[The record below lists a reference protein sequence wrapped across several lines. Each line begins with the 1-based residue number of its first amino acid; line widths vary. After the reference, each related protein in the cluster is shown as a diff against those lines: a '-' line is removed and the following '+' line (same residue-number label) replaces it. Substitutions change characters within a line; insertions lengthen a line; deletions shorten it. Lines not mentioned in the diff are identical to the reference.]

1 LKQIRALNVF
11 HCNLSSKGYVYIN
24 KGDDLN
30 QFQREEIW
38 KMETIK
44 KRTTP
49 REEGLTMIKKIR
61 ARICH
66 NCPLCN
72 HARKN
77 PESRIG
83 KMLHH
88 THADNCPFWKAEK
101 EVYQKRDVRKLPEL
115 NSHMM
120 WKTF

>member
-1 LKQIRALNVF
+1 
-11 HCNLSSKGYVYIN
+11 
-24 KGDDLN
+24 
-30 QFQREEIW
+30 
-38 KMETIK
+38 METSK
-44 KRTTP
+44 KKTIPGKER
-49 REEGLTMIKKIR
+49 LTMVKKIR

-83 KMLHH
+83 RVLHH

-101 EVYQKRDVRKLPEL
+101 QVYGKRNVREDSET
-115 NSHMM
+115 NSLMM
-120 WKTF
+120 WKAF